1 MQSPFRKDGVFMKR
15 RELVIVLLCLLV
27 LSNIATYRFTRFFFS
42 SPAVEIP
49 WEWGQEGLL
58 REVWAIL
65 DKKYFQPLDEDKMI
79 QGAIKGMLESLDD
92 PYTAYLSPESM
103 ENMMIHTIGS
113 LSGIG
118 VEIIE
123 DEGEILI
130 LRVFDG
136 SPAEQAGVR
145 RGDCIVEVEGKSME
159 GVKLDDAARLLRG
172 PNGTT
177 VNIAVRR
184 GGEKDLLQFTITRA
198 QIDIDTVFAR
208 FLEKGVGYIKITN
221 FDQGTGEDFQESL
234 ASLEQE
240 GLQGLILDLRDNAG
254 GLLDEAVAVGEII
267 VPAGEITRVVDRE
280 GNVQERYLS
289 SAEPKDYEI
298 VVLVNEYTASAA
310 EIIAGALQDSS
321 KAKLVGMPTYGKAT
335 VQHLHYLS
343 DGGGLR
349 YTIAK
354 YLTPRGYDLHQQG
367 LQPDFTVELPTEY
380 YLQYYTLPRQMEQGD
395 SGETVALLQNMLAF
409 LGYPVEI
416 TGVFDAATA
425 DNLKEFQRKHNLPVT
440 GAMDLATRE
449 SFHAA
454 LTEKAGEVD
463 KQLKFALDILTAK
476 SLSAH
481 KN

>member
-58 REVWAIL
+58 REVWDIL
-65 DKKYFQPLDEDKMI
+65 DKKYFQPLDEEKMI

-113 LSGIG
+113 LSGLG

-240 GLQGLILDLRDNAG
+240 GLQGLILDLRDNAEA
-254 GLLDEAVAVGEII
+254 LDEAVAVGEII

-280 GNVQERYLS
+280 GMYRSVTFPVPSQKIMRLL
-289 SAEPKDYEI
+289 
-298 VVLVNEYTASAA
+298 LVNEYTASAA
-310 EIIAGALQDSS
+310 EILAGALQDSS

-343 DGGGLR
+343 NGGGLR

-367 LQPDFTVELPTEY
+367 LQPDFKVELPKEY

-416 TGVFDAATA
+416 TGVFDEHRRQFKRSF
-425 DNLKEFQRKHNLPVT
+425 KENTTCRSQEPWTSPPGRASCRLDRKS
-440 GAMDLATRE
+440 R
-449 SFHAA
+449 
-454 LTEKAGEVD
+454 
-463 KQLKFALDILTAK
+463 
-476 SLSAH
+476 
-481 KN
+481 